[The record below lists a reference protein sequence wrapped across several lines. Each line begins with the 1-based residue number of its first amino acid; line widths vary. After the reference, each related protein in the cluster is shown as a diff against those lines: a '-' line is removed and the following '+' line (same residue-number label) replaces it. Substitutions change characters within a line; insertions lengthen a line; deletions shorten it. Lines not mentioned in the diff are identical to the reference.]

1 MNASMYTGAL
11 CCALIGCAAN
21 PPVTSLSPD
30 TYMITRIDKGGI
42 FGNAAAMKADVIRE
56 ASEFASRQGKV
67 AVPLFVHETPLRPCP
82 ACWASIEYQFRVGE
96 PSDPE
101 VRRTSLTPVAPR
113 SEVIIENPTPASAST
128 ISRCA
133 STPSRSGAHPSALLH
148 RKTGPFSP
156 AHWPP
161 VSRSRVPAE
170 PARAGPACVAPCRV
184 RCATRSPGRAS
195 FPTRRPR
202 ASSFRASRT
211 RRVTCC

>member
-1 MNASMYTGAL
+1 LEEWMNASMYTGAL
-11 CCALIGCAAN
+11 CFALIGCAAN

-82 ACWASIEYQFRVGE
+82 ACWASIEYQFRVVA

-113 SEVIIENPTPASAST
+113 SEVLIENRTPASARPAPTQARDLYSEMLKLDDL
-128 ISRCA
+128 RK
-133 STPSRSGAHPSALLH
+133 RGLL
-148 RKTGPFSP
+148 SD
-156 AHWPP
+156 
-161 VSRSRVPAE
+161 AE
-170 PARAGPACVAPCRV
+170 FDAQKARLLQ
-184 RCATRSPGRAS
+184 GR
-195 FPTRRPR
+195 
-202 ASSFRASRT
+202 
-211 RRVTCC
+211 